1 MRLRQIDVD
10 LIRQLSVNYRK
21 AIEDAVATGRLNLYQ
36 PFHKFPTGCCGK
48 ACYLLAEYLRANG
61 VNTICCF
68 SNRNDWTHA
77 WLVLKE
83 EWMKPL
89 PVGEV
94 AELDEYE
101 RIASAY
107 WTVSCEEQLF
117 HEEYDND
124 TTAKGILIDITG
136 DQFRDCQDAVY
147 VGRMDKFHKSF
158 EFRSAIAFEGLNDR
172 KDREM
177 YSIIAEYLNK

>member
-21 AIEDAVATGRLNLYQ
+21 AIEDAVATGRLNQYQ

-83 EWMKPL
+83 DWMQPL
-89 PVGEV
+89 SAKESL
-94 AELDEYE
+94 ELYE
-101 RIASAY
+101 CKSIISAY
-107 WTVSCEEQLF
+107 WTVSQDENSF
-117 HEEYDND
+117 HEDYDNY
-124 TTAKGILIDITG
+124 TTAHGLLIDITG
-136 DQFRDCQDAVY
+136 DQFDDCFNSVY

>member
-21 AIEDAVATGRLNLYQ
+21 AIEDAVATGRLNQYQ

-83 EWMKPL
+83 DWMQPL
-89 PVGEV
+89 SAKESL
-94 AELDEYE
+94 ELYE
-101 RIASAY
+101 CKSIISAY

-136 DQFRDCQDAVY
+136 DQFDDCFNSVY
-147 VGRMDKFHKSF
+147 VGKMDHFHELF
-158 EFRSAIAFEGLNDR
+158 EFRSATAYIKLNDEEL
-172 KDREM
+172 REM
-177 YSIIAEYLNK
+177 YSIISEYLNK